1 MESFMSSLDR
11 YEEEMCQIVWTHLL
25 ASRKAADMKKSH
37 FLILGRSSKCCLG
50 LWQHLSALLLF
61 TAVPRAPGVHSE
73 PLSHFGARIQT
84 GTQHASQCKH
94 PTITYCSVLLRSK
107 HLKSKVLL
115 CGCCSVPASWLEC
128 HTSNLGDAVKGN
140 TAANTC
146 WVQTGCCTRPGGAQ
160 QCVRGKLVSV
170 LLLKSISSS
179 CRSPMNAKLEVP
191 VCVTVFCVLTAY
203 VIAGLQKPNYQDF
216 NQD

>member
-115 CGCCSVPASWLEC
+115 CGCCS
-128 HTSNLGDAVKGN
+128 
-140 TAANTC
+140 ANTC
-146 WVQTGCCTRPGGAQ
+146 WVQTGCCTRPGWAQ

-179 CRSPMNAKLEVP
+179 CLSPMNAKLEVP